1 LFEAP
6 GGWLDWIM
14 PLLPHV
20 RPFARHTLV
29 PFVAVLLLAA
39 CSGSGHRSAAG
50 GTAPSGGA
58 GTPATT
64 AAAAT
69 GEATAGPQATPS
81 PALTASLRPG
91 SAPSRRATPARG
103 GGSGSTA
110 QASATPG
117 EPLSP
122 GQLLRR
128 DAVPTI
134 QECIDAGIGPCYSP
148 ADITAAYDLDALHD
162 AGIDGAGQSVVI
174 VVSFGSPTLAD
185 DVAAFS
191 KAMGLPDA
199 DLQELYPL
207 GSDFSGQ
214 PQDEISGWRG
224 ETTLDAEW
232 IHAIAPKAR
241 IVVLV
246 SPVAETEGVVGLP
259 EMLELEQ
266 YALDNHL
273 GTVISQSW
281 GTSEDLLDD
290 AEGLP
295 VRQQWDAFY
304 QHATAAGITII
315 TASGD
320 HGALADL
327 RNEQPGTTRS
337 ADWPSAEP
345 TVTTV
350 GGTTLTL
357 NADGSY
363 GSERVW
369 ASSGGAAGSG
379 VSRFYAEPAYQSG
392 LPDAVQK
399 QLGGM
404 RGEADVAA
412 IADGLLVYY
421 AHGAGG
427 QAAPHPE
434 IVGGT
439 SASTPI
445 WAGIVALA
453 DQMAGHGLGNIN
465 PTLYQ
470 LGAAGRCFHDVT
482 QGSNAFRRDPGEPAT
497 PGWDFPTG
505 WGSPDAA
512 CLVPALAGTAQGGG

>member
-1 LFEAP
+1 
-6 GGWLDWIM
+6 
-14 PLLPHV
+14 
-20 RPFARHTLV
+20 
-29 PFVAVLLLAA
+29 VLLIACTGSHHAA
-39 CSGSGHRSAAG
+39 PASHTPVAGAASASAA
-50 GTAPSGGA
+50 TASAPHAA
-58 GTPATT
+58 GS
-64 AAAAT
+64 
-69 GEATAGPQATPS
+69 PQATPS
-81 PALTASLRPG
+81 PALTAGLRPG
-91 SAPSRRATPARG
+91 GVPSTGATPARG
-103 GGSGSTA
+103 SGPGSAA
-110 QASATPG
+110 QASATAGP
-117 EPLSP
+117 PLNAN
-122 GQLLRR
+122 QLLRR

-148 ADITAAYDLDALHD
+148 ADIRAAYDVDPLLAS
-162 AGIDGAGQSVVI
+162 GIDGSGQSVVI
-174 VVSFGSPTLAD
+174 IVSFGSPSLAD

-214 PQDEISGWRG
+214 PQGEIGGWRG

-232 IHAIAPKAR
+232 VHAIAPKAR
-241 IVVLV
+241 IVVLI

-259 EMLELEQ
+259 EMLQLEQ

-304 QHATAAGITII
+304 QQATAAGVTVV
-315 TASGD
+315 TAAGD
-320 HGALADL
+320 HGALADT
-327 RNEQPGTTRS
+327 RDEQPATTRS

-345 TVTTV
+345 WVTTV
-350 GGTTLTL
+350 GGTTLAL

-363 GSERVW
+363 GFERVW
-369 ASSGGAAGSG
+369 ADSSGAGGSG
-379 VSRFYAEPAYQSG
+379 ISRFYAEPANQKL
-392 LPDAVQK
+392 LPDAIQ
-399 QLGGM
+399 QRLGGM

-421 AHGAGG
+421 ATGPAGT
-427 QAAPHPE
+427 PHPSV
-434 IVGGT
+434 VGGT

-453 DQMAGHGLGNIN
+453 NQAAGRGLGNIN

-482 QGSNAFRRDPGEPAT
+482 DGSNAFRRDPGEPAMA
-497 PGWDFPTG
+497 GWDFPTG
-505 WGSPDAA
+505 WGSPDAG
-512 CLVPALAGTAQGGG
+512 CLVPALAAAARNGQ

>member
-1 LFEAP
+1 MAL
-6 GGWLDWIM
+6 I
-14 PLLPHV
+14 PHV
-20 RPFARHTLV
+20 RPFARHLLV
-29 PFVAVLLLAA
+29 PLVSAVLLAA
-39 CSGSGHRSAAG
+39 CSGPGHHG
-50 GTAPSGGA
+50 GTNDTAAPGTEN
-58 GTPATT
+58 GTPAAT
-64 AAAAT
+64 AAAV
-69 GEATAGPQATPS
+69 GGKATASPQATPS

-103 GGSGSTA
+103 AGSGSTA
-110 QASATPG
+110 QATATPG

-134 QECIDAGIGPCYSP
+134 QECIDSGIGPCYAP
-148 ADITAAYDLDALHD
+148 ADITAAYDIDALHD
-162 AGIDGAGQSVVI
+162 AGIDGTGQSVVI
-174 VVSFGSPTLAD
+174 VVSFGSPTLAA

-214 PQDEISGWRG
+214 PQDEIGGWNG

-304 QHATAAGITII
+304 EKATAAGVTIV

-345 TVTTV
+345 AVTTV
-350 GGTTLTL
+350 GGTILTL

-363 GSERVW
+363 GSEKVW
-369 ASSGGAAGSG
+369 SSNDGAAGSG
-379 VSRFYAEPAYQSG
+379 VSRFYPEPAYQSG
-392 LPDAVQK
+392 LPGAVQQ

-412 IADGLLVYY
+412 LADGLLVYY
-421 AHGAGG
+421 ASGPGG
-427 QAAPHPE
+427 TPHPGV
-434 IVGGT
+434 VGGT
-439 SASTPI
+439 SASTPV

-453 DQMAGHGLGNIN
+453 NQMAGHGLGNIN

-470 LGAAGRCFHDVT
+470 LGEAGRCFHDVT
-482 QGSNAFRRDPGEPAT
+482 RGSNAFRRDPGEPAM

-512 CLVPALAGTAQGGG
+512 CLVPALAGAPQGGG